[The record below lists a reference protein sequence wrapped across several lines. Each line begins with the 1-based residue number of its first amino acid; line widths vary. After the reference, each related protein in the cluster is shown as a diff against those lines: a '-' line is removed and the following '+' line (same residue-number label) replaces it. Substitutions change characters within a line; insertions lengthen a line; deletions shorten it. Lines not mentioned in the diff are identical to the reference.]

1 MSLLSVEN
9 VTAGYGDVRVLWGID
24 LRVERG
30 EIVALIG
37 SNGAGKSTLL
47 RTISGLIASTSG
59 FVRFAHAD
67 ITKLP
72 PDEIV
77 GAGIIHVPEG
87 RRLFAGM
94 NVRDN
99 LLMGAYHRHDGTAA
113 IRRDL
118 DFVFGLFPRLRERRL
133 QDAATLSGGEQQM
146 CAIAR
151 GLMAAPR
158 LLMIDELSL
167 GLAPRLVEELSTAL
181 SKINETGL
189 SILLVE
195 QDVLT
200 ALDLSHHAFVMV
212 SGRITLSGAS
222 KSLAHNAFIREA
234 YLGVASTAAVAS

>member
-59 FVRFAHAD
+59 CVRFADAD